1 MVLDGEFSY
10 DDQNQ
15 RALPFNV
22 AIQELKE
29 EMTLYVGSKS
39 KSTTFSIT
47 NLNLSKNSDARPR
60 SYLVIRAYR
69 GRTILPQPPSN
80 FFNYKY
86 LSEQR

>member
-22 AIQELKE
+22 AIQELSE

-39 KSTTFSIT
+39 KSTI
-47 NLNLSKNSDARPR
+47 
-60 SYLVIRAYR
+60 
-69 GRTILPQPPSN
+69 
-80 FFNYKY
+80 FFCNYK
-86 LSEQR
+86 SESQPKIQYTSYIWCI

>member
-22 AIQELKE
+22 AIQELSE

-39 KSTTFSIT
+39 KSTIFFSIT
-47 NLNLSKNSDARPR
+47 NLNLSQKYNIPSTFGVCKVH
-60 SYLVIRAYR
+60 VIV
-69 GRTILPQPPSN
+69 
-80 FFNYKY
+80 
-86 LSEQR
+86 

>member
-69 GRTILPQPPSN
+69 GRGEDNPPSASIKL
-80 FFNYKY
+80 FQ
-86 LSEQR
+86 LQISI

>member
-22 AIQELKE
+22 AIQELSE

-39 KSTTFSIT
+39 KSTIFFSIT
-47 NLNLSKNSDARPR
+47 NLNLSQKYNIPSTFGVCKV
-60 SYLVIRAYR
+60 YLIV
-69 GRTILPQPPSN
+69 
-80 FFNYKY
+80 
-86 LSEQR
+86 

>member
-22 AIQELKE
+22 AIQELSE

-39 KSTTFSIT
+39 KSTIF
-47 NLNLSKNSDARPR
+47 
-60 SYLVIRAYR
+60 
-69 GRTILPQPPSN
+69 
-80 FFNYKY
+80 FFNYKSQSQPKY
-86 LSEQR
+86 KIVLLVNYQLGTCKEG

>member
-22 AIQELKE
+22 AIQELSE

-39 KSTTFSIT
+39 KSTIF
-47 NLNLSKNSDARPR
+47 
-60 SYLVIRAYR
+60 
-69 GRTILPQPPSN
+69 
-80 FFNYKY
+80 FFNYK
-86 LSEQR
+86 SESQPKIQYTSYIWCM

>member
-22 AIQELKE
+22 AIQELSE

-39 KSTTFSIT
+39 KSTIFFSIT
-47 NLNLSKNSDARPR
+47 NLNLSQKYN
-60 SYLVIRAYR
+60 I
-69 GRTILPQPPSN
+69 PST
-80 FFNYKY
+80 FGVCKVHDIV
-86 LSEQR
+86 

>member
-22 AIQELKE
+22 AIQELSE

-39 KSTTFSIT
+39 KST
-47 NLNLSKNSDARPR
+47 
-60 SYLVIRAYR
+60 
-69 GRTILPQPPSN
+69 N
-80 FFNYKY
+80 FCFQ
-86 LSEQR
+86 LQI

>member
-22 AIQELKE
+22 AIQELSE

-39 KSTTFSIT
+39 KSTIFFAIT
-47 NLNLSKNSDARPR
+47 NLNLSQKYNIPR
-60 SYLVIRAYR
+60 TFGLCKVHVIV
-69 GRTILPQPPSN
+69 
-80 FFNYKY
+80 
-86 LSEQR
+86 

>member
-22 AIQELKE
+22 AIQELSE

-39 KSTTFSIT
+39 KSTIF
-47 NLNLSKNSDARPR
+47 
-60 SYLVIRAYR
+60 
-69 GRTILPQPPSN
+69 
-80 FFNYKY
+80 FFNYK
-86 LSEQR
+86 SESKPKV

>member
-22 AIQELKE
+22 AIQELSE

-39 KSTTFSIT
+39 KSTFFFQLQIWISA
-47 NLNLSKNSDARPR
+47 KNTI
-60 SYLVIRAYR
+60 YLVHLVYVSRKVQVFI
-69 GRTILPQPPSN
+69 I
-80 FFNYKY
+80 
-86 LSEQR
+86 